1 MSDLEQAIEIE
12 FVYNTNS
19 MEGNTLLLGET
30 RQVLKG
36 MTISG
41 KPLQD
46 IQEVKNHPAS
56 IQFIKRLAFNR
67 SSPLIE
73 RDILKLHNLAMTKV
87 MKDAGKYRQDD
98 NIAVKGAEFTPS
110 PWYNIS
116 VEVKELLEFINN
128 NPSGPSPFH
137 DGNGRIARLLTNF
150 ILLRNHYTFVAFKK
164 VERNQYLR
172 NLQKADNGYFKPFL
186 IYIAGLLSQSLDA
199 YLQGIEAKKSRNF

>member
-1 MSDLEQAIEIE
+1 LEQAIEIE

-19 MEGNTLLLGET
+19 MEGNTLSLGET

-137 DGNGRIARLLTNF
+137 DG
-150 ILLRNHYTFVAFKK
+150 
-164 VERNQYLR
+164 
-172 NLQKADNGYFKPFL
+172 
-186 IYIAGLLSQSLDA
+186 
-199 YLQGIEAKKSRNF
+199 